1 MRPRSTSAR
10 RTCVMRSRR
19 SDESPTCSGLAADS
33 SAASARPA
41 ATTMSGSP
49 RGVRLAIVL
58 LLCPQPARGEVGP
71 LAQRAELRPRHALLD
86 QLRARECAE
95 ATVDAGDDAAAI
107 ADRLDDGHDAVR
119 HDLRMLDDVGRGV
132 DDAGHEQHPI
142 RQRMPAKYLQL
153 VLMARAR

>member
-1 MRPRSTSAR
+1 MAPVSWMKPSSPKRARSALTVASSTRCWRSSAR
-10 RTCVMRSRR
+10 VNSTICAS
-19 SDESPTCSGLAADS
+19 SGVS
-33 SAASARPA
+33 
-41 ATTMSGSP
+41 
-49 RGVRLAIVL
+49 LAIVL

-142 RQRMPAKYLQL
+142 RQRMPAKCLHL
-153 VLMARAR
+153 LP